1 MHQAQ
6 VSQRSAFQHVLQ
18 HHTLEFI
25 MCDNELSQ
33 RIEALDE
40 EVPAPRIIVG
50 MSYPPT
56 KRWGKQESALDYL
69 RILAYLNEAQYQA
82 EAESKTFA
90 DMMLIVHETCC
101 PDLGLDEFAA
111 EVDTQ
116 SHANK
121 LLTFLTGEEHPL
133 KPMSWEGMFWDLIQ
147 PQH

>member
-6 VSQRSAFQHVLQ
+6 VSQRSAFQHVLE
-18 HHTLEFI
+18 HHSLELL
-25 MCDNELSQ
+25 MSDDDLSQ
-33 RIEALDE
+33 RLVSMNE

-50 MSYPPT
+50 MSFPPT
-56 KRWGKQESALDYL
+56 KRWGKKESALDYL

-90 DMMLIVHETCC
+90 DMMLIVHEFCC
-101 PDLGLDEFAA
+101 PDLDLDEFAL

-133 KPMSWEGMFWDLIQ
+133 KPMTWEGMFWDLIQ